1 MLIAWQSTKVVLN
14 LYNRRKQID
23 NKKVQL
29 EDFSSDPVVRN
40 PPASAGDMGSVPA
53 PGRSHML
60 RDD

>member
-40 PPASAGDMGSVPA
+40 PPASAGDMGLILD
-53 PGRSHML
+53 PGRF
-60 RDD
+60 